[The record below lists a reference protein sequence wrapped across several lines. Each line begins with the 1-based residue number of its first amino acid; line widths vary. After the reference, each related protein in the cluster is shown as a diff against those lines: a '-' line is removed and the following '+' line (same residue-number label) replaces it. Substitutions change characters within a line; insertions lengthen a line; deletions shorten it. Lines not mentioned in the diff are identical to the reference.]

1 MVAADSDL
9 EMVQVAR
16 VSPRS
21 PDAVLEYRHA
31 WSVAQGRGDGDRQLD
46 HAQELTEKWEL
57 DRAHGYRFTSHRYAF
72 TFRVP
77 FRGRDITVSQEV
89 RADNRGVFGGSVALP
104 SGVK

>member
-1 MVAADSDL
+1 MPGQLRRAGVTATDSQITL
-9 EMVQVAR
+9 K
-16 VSPRS
+16 SF
-21 PDAVLEYRHA
+21 
-31 WSVAQGRGDGDRQLD
+31 
-46 HAQELTEKWEL
+46 TEKWEL